1 VGDSSRTHLRCAFSR
16 INVPVFKDKTVGN
29 DADDEIDTEGDEAV
43 CHTKVI
49 RQIDVLGELYLVL
62 FASHRVGKLVPNV
75 EALVQD
81 VIAKYAPEF
90 LSRTAGLLGLCLGSA
105 PILVSVVKIEAHAVR
120 RNLLGGLLF

>member
-1 VGDSSRTHLRCAFSR
+1 MTFQKKQLTKTTTHA
-16 INVPVFKDKTVGN
+16 PVFKDKTVGN
-29 DADDEIDTEGDEAV
+29 NADDEIDTEGDKAV
-43 CHTKVI
+43 RHTKVI

-90 LSRTAGLLGLCLGSA
+90 LARTAGLLGLYRGSA
-105 PILVSVVKIEAHAVR
+105 PILVSVVKIEAHTVR
-120 RNLLGGLLF
+120 RTLLGGLLH